1 MANKEQL
8 IDKIAAK
15 TGKTKN
21 DTAAFL
27 NAFINV
33 IHASLVSGDGVQ
45 LIGFGSF
52 NIAKRK
58 ATTGRN
64 PRTGAPLKIPAKK
77 VVKFVAGK
85 KLKESV
91 NKK

>member
-1 MANKEQL
+1 MNKEQL
-8 IDKIAAK
+8 IDKIASK
-15 TGKTKN
+15 TGNTKN
-21 DTAAFL
+21 DTATFL
-27 NAFINV
+27 NAFIDV
-33 IHASLVSGDGVQ
+33 VHTSLVKSEGIQ

-77 VVKFVAGK
+77 VVKFVTGK
-85 KLKESV
+85 KLKDAV
-91 NKK
+91 NK